1 MRRKAQRQRIAM
13 QYSQERGSQD
23 QDCAYCGR
31 SRGPRILQSQAQRD
45 YAVRSEAEGGQL
57 L

>member
-1 MRRKAQRQRIAM
+1 MRRKAQRRSDAM

-23 QDCAYCGR
+23 QDCASCGR
-31 SRGPRILQSQAQRD
+31 SRGPQVLQSQAQRD

>member
-1 MRRKAQRQRIAM
+1 M

-23 QDCAYCGR
+23 QDCASCGR
-31 SRGPRILQSQAQRD
+31 SREPRVLQSQAQRD

>member
-1 MRRKAQRQRIAM
+1 V
-13 QYSQERGSQD
+13 QYSQERGPQD
-23 QDCAYCGR
+23 QDCASCGR
-31 SRGPRILQSQAQRD
+31 SRRPRILQSQAQRD